1 MTEFTATS
9 NQPDFV
15 FFQVKIKIGRKQ
27 VTHQMTKS
35 PSSQLTIH
43 FQPSTLAGCTAMV
56 MEFELQKGMGIRTAF
71 PYSTD

>member
-9 NQPDFV
+9 NQPDYL
-15 FFQVKIKIGRKQ
+15 FFQIKNQRMQ

-35 PSSQLTIH
+35 TSSQLTIH

-56 MEFELQKGMGIRTAF
+56 MEFELQKGMGIRTAL
-71 PYSTD
+71 PHNTD